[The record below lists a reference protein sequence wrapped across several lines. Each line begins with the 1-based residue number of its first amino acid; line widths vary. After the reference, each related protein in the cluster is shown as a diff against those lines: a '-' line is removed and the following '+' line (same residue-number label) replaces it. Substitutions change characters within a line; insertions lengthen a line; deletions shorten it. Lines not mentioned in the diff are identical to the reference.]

1 MNNEA
6 IEKTAA
12 DADDEPVTSKGGEG
26 QESAHAAGAGPVA
39 NIKVGSPTDGS
50 GIVAD
55 PDQ

>member
-6 IEKTAA
+6 IEKTAD
-12 DADDEPVTSKGGEG
+12 DADDEPITSKGGEG
-26 QESAHAAGAGPVA
+26 GEARAAGSGTTT